1 MGACSPFDKLRAKCR
16 TKRVAGKSPIP
27 HPLILSLSKD
37 EPPFALSCAQG
48 RFVKDQL
55 VRSFTHAALS
65 PDPDL
70 AIAALMIA
78 RVEYPKL
85 DAGPYLDQL
94 DAFGREARTR
104 VAEASQPAG
113 DVFGRVDPVICARV
127 MALNDYLFREL
138 RFVGNETQ
146 YEDPRNS
153 FLNEV
158 LERRTGIPISLAL
171 LYMEVARRAELH
183 VEGINF
189 PGHFLLR
196 CPARRGPPYN
206 EDLIIDAFHGGALLS
221 EEACRELLRR
231 HAGGGI
237 VFGQPLL
244 AHATKP
250 QILARMLLNLKLLYV
265 RMHSFPQARDVTELL
280 LAVDP
285 SGIDELRDRG
295 LLAYQLKDFSA
306 ALRDLQAYLQLSAS
320 TAIDEAAREEQAHIW
335 EHVKTLRRR
344 VAMLN

>member
-1 MGACSPFDKLRAKCR
+1 
-16 TKRVAGKSPIP
+16 VN
-27 HPLILSLSKD
+27 
-37 EPPFALSCAQG
+37 
-48 RFVKDQL
+48 DQF

-85 DAGPYLDQL
+85 DAGPYLDRL
-94 DAFGREARTR
+94 DAFGREAKAR
-104 VAEASQPAG
+104 VAEAPTHAG
-113 DVFGRVDPVICARV
+113 DSSAHVDPVSCGRV
-127 MALNDYLFREL
+127 MALNDYLFNEL

-158 LERRTGIPISLAL
+158 LDRRTGIPITLAL
-171 LYMEVARRAELH
+171 LYMEVARRADLH

-196 CPARRGPPYN
+196 CPARGGAPWA
-206 EDLIIDAFHGGALLS
+206 EDLIIDAFHGGAILS

-231 HAGGGI
+231 HAGEDV
-237 VFGQPLL
+237 VFDTPLL
-244 AHATKP
+244 VHATKP
-250 QILARMLLNLKLLYV
+250 QILARMLLNLKRIYV
-265 RMHSFPQARDVTELL
+265 RMHSFPQARDITELL
-280 LAVDP
+280 LAVAP
-285 SGIDELRDRG
+285 AAATELRDRG
-295 LLAYQLKDFSA
+295 LLAYHLKDFSA
-306 ALRDLQAYLQLSAS
+306 ALRDLQAYLQMSAS
-320 TAIDEAAREEQAHIW
+320 GTLDEDAREEQAQIW